1 MFFDEKKIK
10 QRSGNNTIPA
20 GKNHDDDGA
29 GSFEKYFLPDLVIFF
44 KQVVFLKTFLN
55 AQIFVAAAHNFVFLL
70 GHVAIN
76 NKKE

>member
-44 KQVVFLKTFLN
+44 KIGSFPRNILN
-55 AQIFVAAAHNFVFLL
+55 A
-70 GHVAIN
+70 
-76 NKKE
+76 

>member
-44 KQVVFLKTFLN
+44 KIGSFPQN
-55 AQIFVAAAHNFVFLL
+55 IFKCLDFCSC
-70 GHVAIN
+70 GS
-76 NKKE
+76 